1 MSDLISSAKSPNPAS
16 AFIQSMATAQSS
28 TQKRLIPTNIGY
40 TRNKQHGD

>member
-1 MSDLISSAKSPNPAS
+1 MISSVTSPKSES
-16 AFIQSMATAQSS
+16 AFIQLMATAQSS

>member
-1 MSDLISSAKSPNPAS
+1 MISYVTSPKSES
-16 AFIQSMATAQSS
+16 AFIQSMAIAQSS

>member
-1 MSDLISSAKSPNPAS
+1 MISSVTSPKSES